1 MEAEAPIGASAT
13 PHNDP
18 RRDRSA
24 LEPPIQR
31 VKDRNGPGA
40 WTRRID
46 DDSHLIASL
55 STTRSH
61 SCTQGRNEALRD
73 GQLIK
78 LPGDHQ
84 LQAQEMHIPQQQ
96 QGSGQKEGATY
107 LLADSHT

>member
-24 LEPPIQR
+24 LNPPIQR
-31 VKDRNGPGA
+31 VEDRNGPGA

-46 DDSHLIASL
+46 DDLPQSRRCRP
-55 STTRSH
+55 RSH
-61 SCTQGRNEALRD
+61 SCTQERNEALRD

-84 LQAQEMHIPQQQ
+84 LQAQGMHIPQQQ
-96 QGSGQKEGATY
+96 QGSVQKEGATY

>member
-31 VKDRNGPGA
+31 VEDRNGPGA

-55 STTRSH
+55 STTV
-61 SCTQGRNEALRD
+61 ALLHTRAQRRLID

-84 LQAQEMHIPQQQ
+84 LQAQGMHIPQQQ